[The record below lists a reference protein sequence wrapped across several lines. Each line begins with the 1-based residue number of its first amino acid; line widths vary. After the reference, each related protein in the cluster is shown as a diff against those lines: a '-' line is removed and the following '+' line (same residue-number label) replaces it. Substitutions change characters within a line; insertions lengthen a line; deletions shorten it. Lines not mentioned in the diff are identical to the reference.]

1 MAPDGSGHTPDGC
14 MLREHLCARCHPR
27 PPPRTRASGPSS
39 RGRKSSR
46 RLDATGSARARP
58 GAHTAGGSVGNVSI
72 LALAS
77 GSSKPRQAG
86 RHRQLQRDDLQ
97 RSPCSARSAAIPAH
111 GSACRL
117 TFRERGL
124 DLDHAIGVPATAGNR
139 WSGGTCRA
147 SGPLERRLIPSS
159 CPGPVEWSFSGPK
172 PKKFHGEQFRAA
184 PPRAGRRTSPAGG
197 GARGGARPPQ
207 HASRSAPR
215 VRSLA
220 QKSLDNRCRPAGAP
234 AVAQGRAVVRR
245 LRLGSSMGGAWSRC
259 FGTEDG
265 DEHDVEAGKGGRR
278 AIGNGPAPSQQD
290 VDERRAALARAAEER
305 ERKNAVRGTQ
315 RTTYVLEQAAVAQE
329 RAAKPRFRRTCA
341 APRVRC
347 RAGKMRGCGVRQ
359 LTLLPLCHCTGRR
372 RRLPSSRPSPPT
384 RRVRRPQILRTGRRT
399 ASLAPM
405 FAALRPRFRA
415 LCAPA
420 GSLGDP
426 SAHAGLGLHRRVPE
440 GRGERGADDDR
451 VAACSVD
458 VGGTPAGSRCKV

>member
-14 MLREHLCARCHPR
+14 TLREHLCARCHPR

-58 GAHTAGGSVGNVSI
+58 GAHTAGGSVGNVSS

-86 RHRQLQRDDLQ
+86 RRRQLQRDDLQ

-184 PPRAGRRTSPAGG
+184 PPRAGRCTSPAGAG
-197 GARGGARPPQ
+197 
-207 HASRSAPR
+207 
-215 VRSLA
+215 
-220 QKSLDNRCRPAGAP
+220 PAGAP
-234 AVAQGRAVVRR
+234 GHPST
-245 LRLGSSMGGAWSRC
+245 LR
-259 FGTEDG
+259 
-265 DEHDVEAGKGGRR
+265 
-278 AIGNGPAPSQQD
+278 
-290 VDERRAALARAAEER
+290 
-305 ERKNAVRGTQ
+305 
-315 RTTYVLEQAAVAQE
+315 
-329 RAAKPRFRRTCA
+329 
-341 APRVRC
+341 APRHVYARLP
-347 RAGKMRGCGVRQ
+347 RNRLTTVAGRQVRQ
-359 LTLLPLCHCTGRR
+359 LSRKAAPSCDDSAWGAAWGAPGRGALERRTGTSTTLRPVRAADARLATGPRRPSRTSTSAGRR
-372 RRLPSSRPSPPT
+372 WPGPPRRGSGRMLCVERSERRMYLNKPPSRKNGPPSRGSGALAQPHACGAE
-384 RRVRRPQILRTGRRT
+384 QGR
-399 ASLAPM
+399 
-405 FAALRPRFRA
+405 
-415 LCAPA
+415 CEGA
-420 GSLGDP
+420 GS
-426 SAHAGLGLHRRVPE
+426 AN
-440 GRGERGADDDR
+440 
-451 VAACSVD
+451 
-458 VGGTPAGSRCKV
+458 